1 MCLIKKLLN
10 LFIWMFNV
18 MNYFGHLELHR
29 NLNSNDGSSEYE
41 PYDFDKD
48 VKYF

>member
-1 MCLIKKLLN
+1 MWRIKKILN

-18 MNYFGHLELHR
+18 MNYLGHLHTHC
-29 NLNSNDGSSEYE
+29 GSDEYE
-41 PYDFDKD
+41 FYNFDED